1 MHLFCV
7 YSLRRVVRW
16 SVSVCFWC
24 DVIWFQSLTFKRH
37 LLKLIKLC
45 LCLSWCHL
53 FLLCIFSLLIN
64 IVCFSF
70 RFHIN
75 NSFPLCSLDF
85 STVLFPA
92 ESHRR
97 KWHGFF
103 LNKKSAWNSRNKQK
117 IVMWRTV
124 ADINLENDVSESLKW
139 KILEL
144 FWESVERRLFRLQME
159 QNLTL
164 QTQFKKWLKVCD

>member
-1 MHLFCV
+1 MHWKWHTAKRCLMLINNDQIFTFFLSIHCFKNSCMHLFCV
-7 YSLRRVVRW
+7 YSPRWVVRW
-16 SVSVCFWC
+16 SVSVCLWC

-70 RFHIN
+70 RFHVN
-75 NSFPLCSLDF
+75 NCFPLCSLDF
-85 STVLFPA
+85 STVLFAA

-103 LNKKSAWNSRNKQK
+103 LNK
-117 IVMWRTV
+117 
-124 ADINLENDVSESLKW
+124 
-139 KILEL
+139 
-144 FWESVERRLFRLQME
+144 
-159 QNLTL
+159 
-164 QTQFKKWLKVCD
+164 